1 MKLNDLE
8 FTSKNL
14 LIEEAQK
21 KPSERCNFASKTKP
35 ESVEQPKPRPS
46 NTELIPPKRQSPV
59 QKVTHSYADLVSPK
73 MKNVV
78 IFSDSMVN
86 RLKMKQFNSYIHGGK
101 VYLKASPGAKA
112 DQLNH
117 HIKPSLEEYEYDTAI
132 IHVGIND
139 ILQNKD
145 ENEVSDTPQKI
156 INTADT
162 CRNYNI
168 PKIFISSII
177 RHSRTAAD
185 IDYINGK
192 IIELCI
198 KSNYEFISNMQIN
211 EHDLWRDG
219 IHLQESGK
227 ILITKKLY

>member
-35 ESVEQPKPRPS
+35 ESVKQPKPRPS

-59 QKVTHSYADLVSPK
+59 QKVTNSYADLVSPK

-86 RLKMKQFNSYIHGGK
+86 RLKMKLFNSYIHGGK
-101 VYLKASPGAKA
+101 VYLKASPGAKV
-112 DQLNH
+112 DR
-117 HIKPSLEEYEYDTAI
+117 PSLEDYEYDTAI

-145 ENEVSDTPQKI
+145 ENEVNDIPPK
-156 INTADT
+156 
-162 CRNYNI
+162 NY
-168 PKIFISSII
+168 KY
-177 RHSRTAAD
+177 SR
-185 IDYINGK
+185 Y
-192 IIELCI
+192 L
-198 KSNYEFISNMQIN
+198 S
-211 EHDLWRDG
+211 
-219 IHLQESGK
+219 
-227 ILITKKLY
+227 KL